1 MCNLIYIK
9 RSVCVYVW
17 LVGWMLDGN
26 NSLARSFS
34 ELLLMFPLRLFFCVV
49 VVVVVEGEI
58 DPMEKLKI
66 KTN

>member
-1 MCNLIYIK
+1 MCG
-9 RSVCVYVW
+9 W
-17 LVGWMLDGN
+17 LLDGN

-49 VVVVVEGEI
+49 VAVVVVEGEI

>member
-9 RSVCVYVW
+9 RSVCVCGW
-17 LVGWMLDGN
+17 LLDGN

-49 VVVVVEGEI
+49 VAVVVVEGEI